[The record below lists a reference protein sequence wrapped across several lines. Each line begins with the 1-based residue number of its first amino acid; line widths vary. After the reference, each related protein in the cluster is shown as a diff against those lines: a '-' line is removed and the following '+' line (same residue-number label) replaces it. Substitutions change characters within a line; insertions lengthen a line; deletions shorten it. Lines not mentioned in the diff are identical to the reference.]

1 MVESLVG
8 IEREAFLWLNSLQS
22 DYLDSVM
29 YLISDKWPW
38 IIFVVLFLILCSV
51 GQKRGEVLLLILSI
65 SFLVLVADGISSG
78 IIKEIFQRERPTY
91 HPLTEDVVKV
101 VMDHRAHGYG
111 FVSGHTTNFFA
122 FALFASL
129 VLRNRLFTIASFI
142 TAATV
147 AYSRIYLGVHFITD
161 VLPGFVLG
169 LACGWF
175 CYFLYKESRIA
186 FLGISRSSSKECY
199 LRPKERS
206 QAVGLLMAVA
216 YILIWF
222 LAPFVINCYK

>member
-101 VMDHRAHGYG
+101 VMDHRGSRLWICFWPYHQ
-111 FVSGHTTNFFA
+111 FFC
-122 FALFASL
+122 FC
-129 VLRNRLFTIASFI
+129 SFRISCI
-142 TAATV
+142 T
-147 AYSRIYLGVHFITD
+147 
-161 VLPGFVLG
+161 
-169 LACGWF
+169 
-175 CYFLYKESRIA
+175 
-186 FLGISRSSSKECY
+186 
-199 LRPKERS
+199 
-206 QAVGLLMAVA
+206 
-216 YILIWF
+216 
-222 LAPFVINCYK
+222 